1 MKVYE
6 IYAIELVIVEI
17 EVPDGYS
24 IPHEEFD
31 TRTVG
36 MYLSKEKAEAE
47 AERLNE
53 KSRGNANIKYYIHE
67 WDVIE

>member
-1 MKVYE
+1 MIVYE
-6 IYAIELVIVEI
+6 VYAIELLVVEI

-31 TRTVG
+31 TWTVG
-36 MYLSKEKAEAE
+36 VYLSKEKAEAE

-53 KSRGNANIKYYIHE
+53 KTAKNANIKYYIHE